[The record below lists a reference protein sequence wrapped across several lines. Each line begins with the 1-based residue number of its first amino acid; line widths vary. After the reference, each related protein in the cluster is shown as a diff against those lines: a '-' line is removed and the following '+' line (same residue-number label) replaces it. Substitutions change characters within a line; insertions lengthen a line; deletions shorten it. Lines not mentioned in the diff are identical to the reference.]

1 MAAAVTEVA
10 AGAMAGEPAAPAT
23 VAVVGTGRMGGAMA
37 VRLASAGHP
46 LVVYN
51 RTGSRA
57 DEVAADTGATVVGTA
72 REAAAAAD
80 VVLVSLA
87 DDTAM
92 TSTYQGPDGL
102 VAGVREDAVVV
113 ETSTVHPDTVRAL
126 APLLAARS
134 AVLLDAPVSGS
145 VPVVQRGE
153 LTFMVGGDPAAL
165 DRVRPI
171 LDRLA
176 SRIFHLGDQGA
187 GATMKLAVN
196 AIVHALNQAI
206 AEALVLAEK
215 AGVDRHAAY
224 EVFTASA
231 IAAPFVLYKRDAFEH
246 PESTKPAFMLD
257 LVAKD
262 LALIDD
268 LAGSVGARM
277 DQLDTNRRMVQEAQA
292 EGFGQRDL
300 SAIADLLRGA
310 PATDGESSPASSE
323 PSPG

>member
-1 MAAAVTEVA
+1 MAAPVTKGA
-10 AGAMAGEPAAPAT
+10 AGARARKPAKPAT

-37 VRLASAGHP
+37 VRLAEAGHP
-46 LVVYN
+46 LVLYN

-57 DEVAADTGATVVGTA
+57 DEVAAATGATVAGAA
-72 REAAAAAD
+72 REAAATAD

-87 DDTAM
+87 DDAAM
-92 TSTYQGPDGL
+92 TSTYRGPDGL
-102 VAGVREDAVVV
+102 VAGVREGAVVV
-113 ETSTVHPDTVRAL
+113 ETSTVHPDTVRVL
-126 APLLAARS
+126 APLLEARS

-145 VPVVQRGE
+145 VPVVRRGE

-176 SRIFHLGDQGA
+176 SKIFHLGDQGA
-187 GATMKLAVN
+187 GSIMKLAVN
-196 AIVHALNQAI
+196 AIVHALNQAV
-206 AEALVLAEK
+206 AEGLVLAEK

-224 EVFTASA
+224 EVFAASA
-231 IAAPFVLYKRDAFEH
+231 IAAPFVLYKREAFEH
-246 PESTKPAFMLD
+246 PESTKPAFILD

-262 LALIDD
+262 LALIDE

-277 DQLDTNRRMVQEAQA
+277 DQMDTNRRMVQEALV

-300 SAIADLLRGA
+300 SAIADLLRETSSA
-310 PATDGESSPASSE
+310 AGESSP
-323 PSPG
+323 G